1 MNKLDKGFLFEEVL
15 LKNPVLV
22 GTIGLCPVVAI
33 CTSLKAAVIMS
44 IVTVLT
50 LVVAQTLTAILF
62 NKIPQWVRASLYM
75 LVGMI
80 VVVPSMIIL
89 GKLSAE
95 TMVAMGIYLPLLSVN
110 PLIVRQCERESVDSK
125 LIDSLKSAL
134 CAGLAYSIV
143 LLIVGLVREVIGNA
157 SIWGVKIPGI
167 TPATAFLMP
176 MGGFVIIAYLAAL
189 LRVYFRKLDPEFADE
204 ISINSRATTKRHRS
218 MKAML
223 IDVDVEEESVYT
235 MPEAEPIIIPIPS
248 IPSESVEEVSS
259 SEEILPSEEIESD
272 IAVQPEVVE
281 PKPKA
286 PKKNKTQASKNKK
299 TNKKK
304 STKAKSQKVEE
315 KVEEKAEETIK
326 PKFEFI
332 TLDLPSA
339 ADKKEKNAD
348 GAINKE
354 SPNKDVSK
362 REPSNKGTSKKDT
375 SKKDTSKKDTQKK
388 DALKGVST
396 KNQSPKKS
404 GASKTKSNGMSKNE
418 VVKESSD
425 VVESSKSEKIKEP
438 KTEIKKDSKKDS
450 NKNPKKNSKIVYKS
464 EELERLM
471 SLSLDDIINDLPNH
485 SESKEGG
492 EEK

>member
-259 SEEILPSEEIESD
+259 SEEILPSKEIESD
-272 IAVQPEVVE
+272 IVAQPEVVE

-286 PKKNKTQASKNKK
+286 PKKNKTQATKNKTQTSKNKK

-304 STKAKSQKVEE
+304 STKAKSQNVEE

-339 ADKKEKNAD
+339 ADKKEKNVD
-348 GAINKE
+348 GATNKE

-362 REPSNKGTSKKDT
+362 REPSKKG
-375 SKKDTSKKDTQKK
+375 TSKKDTQKK
-388 DALKGVST
+388 DALKGAST

-404 GASKTKSNGMSKNE
+404 CASKTKSNGVSKSE
-418 VVKESSD
+418 VVKESPD

-450 NKNPKKNSKIVYKS
+450 NKNTKKNSKIVYKS